1 MKLTNL
7 KEIIET
13 EGKRKIELGDVQED
27 VVEIYQS
34 FQQMVA
40 EHQSKAKDLMKEQSY
55 NKNEKQIEEELAE
68 NPNVEA
74 HESAD
79 QENGDEEEQEVEAE
93 GSDAEQ

>member
-40 EHQSKAKDLMKEQSY
+40 EHQSKAKDLMKE
-55 NKNEKQIEEELAE
+55 
-68 NPNVEA
+68 
-74 HESAD
+74 
-79 QENGDEEEQEVEAE
+79 
-93 GSDAEQ
+93 